1 MPPEENN
8 GKEMNL
14 IPVSQDKVYE
24 IPPYL
29 LMPISSLELPSNSIR
44 LGYVIGNGEFGKVY
58 VGEAKGINANDD
70 WTTVAIKTLTG
81 LQPLTNFMIVCK
93 LILAHTI
100 KVV

>member
-1 MPPEENN
+1 MLPEENN

-14 IPVSQDKVYE
+14 IYVSQDKVYE

-29 LMPISSLELPSNSIR
+29 LMPIFSLELPSNSI
-44 LGYVIGNGEFGKVY
+44 LLHGIIGNGEFGEVY
-58 VGEAKGINANDD
+58 VGEAKGVNTTDD
-70 WTTVAIKTLTG
+70 WKTVAIKTLTG